1 MAVEMI
7 AIPNVG
13 LDDPPA
19 AVELAVRRRAHAD
32 AASSFGSGVRL

>member
-1 MAVEMI
+1 MI

-19 AVELAVRRRAHAD
+19 ADDFAVRRRAHAY
-32 AASSFGSGVRL
+32 AANNFGGHVRL